1 MGRRAEVVLYRI
13 YVVDRRH
20 RYARMVRSGRSWAP
34 KIQPAGEPGAYYLR
48 YKKNGRRTF
57 ESVGD
62 DLQAAL
68 QEQKAREKRLSAP
81 TPITII
87 PARKTLR
94 DTVSEFL
101 AEKRDQELAS
111 HSDDVRGVVGFSGPT
126 LRLLPA
132 TFRLCI
138 CGLAPKR
145 TKLVSTVPLPNRVN
159 RQYLIFIL

>member
-111 HSDDVRGVVGFSGPT
+111 HSDDVRGVVGWEKEPANFQRPDFEAFARYIQT
-126 LRLLPA
+126 LHLRP
-132 TFRLCI
+132 
-138 CGLAPKR
+138 R
-145 TKLVSTVPLPNRVN
+145 TQKN
-159 RQYLIFIL
+159 